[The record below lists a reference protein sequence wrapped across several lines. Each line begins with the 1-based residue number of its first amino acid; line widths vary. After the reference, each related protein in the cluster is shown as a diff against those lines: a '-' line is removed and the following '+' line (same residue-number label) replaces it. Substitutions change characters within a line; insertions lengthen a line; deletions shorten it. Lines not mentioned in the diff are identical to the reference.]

1 MSVLVGYNRT
11 VVASLSDRQQQS
23 AESREAERLG
33 ISRDAWREIRASTV
47 SLELLRTIHVAGT
60 GRPSNVRR
68 ADEDGT
74 WTIVPPKPGRL
85 RSRPQSFRIG
95 DHVERAWDHNTLRK
109 QLAELLRTA
118 MHDVGDR
125 PFDACAR
132 IAWNL
137 LRAQPF
143 LGLNERTALLFAA
156 RLLHGVGLPTLHVI
170 DLERDDELAAAAT
183 MLDHTV
189 LAEVLERAV
198 WREALDFAE
207 WLALPPQT
215 ARWSLR
221 DEQEALA
228 NARGRIATIDA
239 HEIDDSAHYLAESV
253 REALTARLAMPVEP
267 CVITTSE
274 TEEERLTVALASARS
289 GRFVCPRRPI
299 VHLRWPVSSSH
310 GLVARIVIGS
320 AGRGLTGAVSM
331 NLALDVG
338 GVAARTAPAMLLVPG
353 ESTADRRQRMDAWVA
368 RAIPRAVT
376 DCPLRC

>member
-1 MSVLVGYNRT
+1 MSVLVGYNKT
-11 VVASLSDRQQQS
+11 VVASLSDPQQQS
-23 AESREAERLG
+23 AESRAAERLG
-33 ISRDAWREIRASTV
+33 ISRDAWREIRGSTV
-47 SLELLRTIHVAGT
+47 SLELLRGIHVAAT

-74 WTIVPPKPGRL
+74 WTIVAPKPGRL
-85 RSRPQSFRIG
+85 RSRPQAFRIG
-95 DHVERAWDHNTLRK
+95 DHVERAWDHNTLRR

-118 MHDVGDR
+118 VPDVENS
-125 PFDACAR
+125 PFDATAR
-132 IAWNL
+132 IVWNL

-170 DLERDDELAAAAT
+170 DLERDDELAGAAV
-183 MLDHTV
+183 MPDHTA
-189 LAEVLERAV
+189 LTDVLERAA

-228 NARGRIATIDA
+228 SARARIATMDTR
-239 HEIDDSAHYLAESV
+239 EIDDTTRYLANRV
-253 REALTARLAMPVEP
+253 REELAARLAAAVEP
-267 CVITTSE
+267 CEIATPA
-274 TEEERLTVALASARS
+274 TEQERLTIAVASARS
-289 GRFVCPRRPI
+289 GRFICPRQPI
-299 VHLRWPVSSSH
+299 VHLRWPVTSSH
-310 GLVARIVIGS
+310 GLALRIVIGT

-331 NLALDVG
+331 HLALDVG
-338 GVAARTAPAMLLVPG
+338 GVTARTTPAMLLVAG
-353 ESTADRRQRMDAWVA
+353 ERAGDRRQRIDAWVA
-368 RAIPRAVT
+368 RAIPRAIA